1 LLGFQEY
8 FIQRMSNRGP
18 KTELTDKL
26 VLEIRKMVLDGKSYV
41 EIQQELEINAST
53 WDTWVYKNYQG
64 FRNNLVDWKAEKTVA
79 EYERILKKC
88 ERLSEE
94 ILDINHTGD
103 NGVDY
108 RILSIKQKESE
119 FIRSTLGKKN
129 YSKQVNTDLTSG
141 GKPIMVNIDKDI
153 AEKNNV
159 ANSEPKD
166 NS

>member
-1 LLGFQEY
+1 
-8 FIQRMSNRGP
+8 MSNRGP
-18 KTELTDKL
+18 KTKLTEKL
-26 VLEIRKMVLDGKSYV
+26 VLEIRKMVLDGKDYV
-41 EIQQELEINAST
+41 EIQQELEINDST

-64 FRNNLVDWKAEKTVA
+64 FRNNLVDWK
-79 EYERILKKC
+79 YERILKKC
-88 ERLSEE
+88 EKLSEE
-94 ILDINHTGD
+94 ILDINHYTGD
-103 NGVDY
+103 NGVDS

-119 FIRSTLGKKN
+119 FIRSTLDKKH
-129 YSKQVNTDLTSG
+129 YSKQLNTDLTSG

>member
-1 LLGFQEY
+1 
-8 FIQRMSNRGP
+8 MSNRGP
-18 KTELTDKL
+18 KTKLTEKL
-26 VLEIRKMVLDGKSYV
+26 VLEIRKMVLDGKAYV
-41 EIQQELEINAST
+41 EIQQELEINDST

-64 FRNNLVDWKAEKTVA
+64 FRNNLVDWN
-79 EYERILKKC
+79 YERILNKC

-94 ILDINHTGD
+94 ILDINHYTGD
-103 NGVDY
+103 NGVDS

-119 FIRSTLGKKN
+119 FIRSTLDKKH
-129 YSKQVNTDLTSG
+129 YSKQLNTDLTSG

>member
-1 LLGFQEY
+1 
-8 FIQRMSNRGP
+8 MSNRGP

-64 FRNNLVDWKAEKTVA
+64 FRNNLVDWN
-79 EYERILKKC
+79 YERILNKC

-141 GKPIMVNIDKDI
+141 GKPIITPEEKSKINNII
-153 AEKNNV
+153 EEYLNGEN
-159 ANSEPKD
+159 
-166 NS
+166 

>member
-1 LLGFQEY
+1 MSEKE
-8 FIQRMSNRGP
+8 RMSNRGP

-64 FRNNLVDWKAEKTVA
+64 FRNNLVDWN
-79 EYERILKKC
+79 YERILNKC

-94 ILDINHTGD
+94 ILDINHYTGD
-103 NGVDY
+103 NGVDS

>member
-1 LLGFQEY
+1 MLGFQEY

-64 FRNNLVDWKAEKTVA
+64 FRNNLVDWKH
-79 EYERILKKC
+79 ERILKKC
-88 ERLSEE
+88 EKLSEE

-103 NGVDY
+103 NGVDS

-119 FIRSTLGKKN
+119 FIRSTLDKKH
-129 YSKQVNTDLTSG
+129 YSKQLNTDLTSG
-141 GKPIMVNIDKDI
+141 GKPIITPEEKSKINNII
-153 AEKNNV
+153 EEYLNGEN
-159 ANSEPKD
+159 
-166 NS
+166 

>member
-1 LLGFQEY
+1 MLGFQEY

-64 FRNNLVDWKAEKTVA
+64 FRNNLVDWN
-79 EYERILKKC
+79 YERILNKC

-94 ILDINHTGD
+94 ILDINHYTGD
-103 NGVDY
+103 NGVDS

>member
-1 LLGFQEY
+1 
-8 FIQRMSNRGP
+8 MSNRGP
-18 KTELTDKL
+18 KTKLTEKL
-26 VLEIRKMVLDGKSYV
+26 VLEIRKMVLDGKAYV
-41 EIQQELEINAST
+41 EIQQELEINDST

-64 FRNNLVDWKAEKTVA
+64 FRNNLVDWN
-79 EYERILKKC
+79 YERILNKC

-94 ILDINHTGD
+94 ILDINHYTGD
-103 NGVDY
+103 NGVDS

>member
-1 LLGFQEY
+1 MLGFQEY

-26 VLEIRKMVLDGKSYV
+26 VLEIRKMVLDGKAYV
-41 EIQQELEINAST
+41 EIQQELEINDST

-64 FRNNLVDWKAEKTVA
+64 FRNNLVDWN
-79 EYERILKKC
+79 YERILNKC

-94 ILDINHTGD
+94 ILDINHYTGD
-103 NGVDY
+103 NGVDS

>member
-1 LLGFQEY
+1 
-8 FIQRMSNRGP
+8 MSNRGP
-18 KTELTDKL
+18 KTKLTEKL
-26 VLEIRKMVLDGKSYV
+26 VLEIRKMVLDGKDYV
-41 EIQQELEINAST
+41 EIQQELEINDST

-64 FRNNLVDWKAEKTVA
+64 FRNNLVDWN
-79 EYERILKKC
+79 YERILKKC
-88 ERLSEE
+88 EKLSEE
-94 ILDINHTGD
+94 ILDINHYTGD
-103 NGVDY
+103 NGVDS

-119 FIRSTLGKKN
+119 FIRSTLDKKH
-129 YSKQVNTDLTSG
+129 YSKQLNTDLTSG